1 MKHLKL
7 LLILMFYILPVSLLT
22 GCNES
27 DTHDHDQSGQVH
39 DHTHDESTEDHD
51 TVHVHDEPAQDNDQ
65 GHEHAHDDSDLDQ
78 EHDHAHGPDDDQEG
92 HTQDATA
99 MADHDTEEGM
109 ISSGND
115 WEKLIG
121 LETAE
126 TRLMPLELTISVPGQ
141 IVPNQNMVAVVSPFI
156 ESSIN
161 EVFVNVGDR
170 VEKKD
175 VLVCLTSPEIG
186 MLRAEYDKAKAEL
199 TIKKQNYERQ
209 QKLFIEKIVP
219 SKSFQEA
226 ELEYQ
231 LAEVHNNYT
240 VTKLLSLG
248 ISNEEIE
255 TPPTGHS
262 NVVGSTF
269 HVIAPISGVVTARAA
284 SLGQKVD
291 SSSQLFE
298 IIDIESVWLEA
309 DIFEKDL
316 TKIRQGQTVKVK
328 VTSYPDEIFTGEIFY
343 IGSTLTPETKT
354 IKVLVEIDNKAE
366 KLKPGMFA
374 ETHIVVG
381 QIQNALVIP
390 KSAVLED
397 ENLKVVFA
405 AEENGYH
412 RHVVKTG
419 IESFG
424 FIEIVSGLTPGSTV
438 VTKGNYQLKSQSKM
452 SALDPHA
459 GHSH

>member
-7 LLILMFYILPVSLLT
+7 LLILMLYIFPVSFLT

-27 DTHDHDQSGQVH
+27 DTHDHAHDEATEDQDQDHDEATEGH
-39 DHTHDESTEDHD
+39 DHDD
-51 TVHVHDEPAQDNDQ
+51 
-65 GHEHAHDDSDLDQ
+65 GDSDLDQ
-78 EHDHAHGPDDDQEG
+78 DHDHATDD
-92 HTQDATA
+92 
-99 MADHDTEEGM
+99 MAGQNTEEGM
-109 ISSGND
+109 IGSGED

-126 TRLMPLELTISVPGQ
+126 ARLMPLELTISVPGQ
-141 IVPNQNMVAVVSPFI
+141 IVPNQNRVAVVSPFI

-170 VEKKD
+170 VETKEL
-175 VLVCLTSPEIG
+175 LVCLTSLEIG

-199 TIKKQNYERQ
+199 TIKKQNYNRQ
-209 QKLFIEKIVP
+209 QKLFEEKIVP
-219 SKSFQEA
+219 NKSFQEA

-231 LAEVHNNYT
+231 LAEVHCNYA
-240 VTKLLSLG
+240 VKKLLAIGS
-248 ISNEEIE
+248 SSEEIE
-255 TPPTGHS
+255 NPPTAHS
-262 NVVGSTF
+262 NVVGSTI
-269 HVIAPISGVVTARAA
+269 HILAPISGVVTSRTA

-298 IIDIESVWLEA
+298 IMNIENVWLEA

-328 VTSYPDEIFTGEIFY
+328 VSAYPDEIFSGDIFY

-381 QIQNALVIP
+381 QKQNALVIP

-412 RHVVKTG
+412 RHVVETG
-419 IESFG
+419 YESFG
-424 FIEIVSGLTPGSTV
+424 FIEIMSGLTLGSIV

>member
-1 MKHLKL
+1 MKYLKL
-7 LLILMFYILPVSLLT
+7 LLILMLYIFPVSLLT
-22 GCNES
+22 GCNKS
-27 DTHDHDQSGQVH
+27 DTHNHNHDQSDQVH
-39 DHTHDESTEDHD
+39 DHTHDETTEEHDGHDHD
-51 TVHVHDEPAQDNDQ
+51 EATE
-65 GHEHAHDDSDLDQ
+65 EH
-78 EHDHAHGPDDDQEG
+78 DDDQEG
-92 HTQDATA
+92 HTHAAADAG
-99 MADHDTEEGM
+99 HNTEEGM
-109 ISSGND
+109 ISSGED

-126 TRLMPLELTISVPGQ
+126 ARLRPLELTISVPGQ
-141 IVPNQNMVAVVSPFI
+141 IVPNQNRVAVVSPFI

-161 EVFVNVGDR
+161 EVFVNVGDKVKSEDR
-170 VEKKD
+170 
-175 VLVCLTSPEIG
+175 LACLTSPEIG
-186 MLRAEYDKAKAEL
+186 MLRAEYSKAKAEL
-199 TIKKQNYERQ
+199 TIKKQNLKRQ
-209 QKLFIEKIVP
+209 QKLFEEKIVP

-231 LAEVHNNYT
+231 LAEVQNNYAEK
-240 VTKLLSLG
+240 KLLAIG
-248 ISNEEIE
+248 IDNDEID

-262 NVVGSTF
+262 NVVGSTI
-269 HVIAPISGVVTARAA
+269 HVTAPISGVVTSRTA

-298 IIDIESVWLEA
+298 IMNIENVWLEA

-328 VTSYPDEIFTGEIFY
+328 VSAYPDKFFTGEIFY

-354 IKVLVEIDNKAE
+354 IKVLVEIDNKSE

-381 QIQNALVIP
+381 QKQNALVIP
-390 KSAVLED
+390 KSAVIED
-397 ENLKVVFA
+397 ENLKVVFVG
-405 AEENGYH
+405 EENGYH
-412 RHVVKTG
+412 RHVVETG

-424 FIEIVSGLTPGSTV
+424 FIEIVSGLTPGSSV
-438 VTKGNYQLKSQSKM
+438 VTKGNYQLKSQSKI

-459 GHSH
+459 GHVH

>member
-7 LLILMFYILPVSLLT
+7 LLMLMLCILSVSLLA
-22 GCNES
+22 GCDKS
-27 DTHDHDQSGQVH
+27 DTHG
-39 DHTHDESTEDHD
+39 
-51 TVHVHDEPAQDNDQ
+51 
-65 GHEHAHDDSDLDQ
+65 HAHDEVTE
-78 EHDHAHGPDDDQEG
+78 EHGHAHDNDGANEKHADDDHGHDADDDHGHEADDDHEG
-92 HTQDATA
+92 HTQIDTGI
-99 MADHDTEEGM
+99 ADHNTKNGM
-109 ISSGND
+109 IGGGED

-126 TRLMPLELTISVPGQ
+126 SLLMPLELTISVPGQ
-141 IVPNQNMVAVVSPFI
+141 IVPNQNRVAVVSPFI

-161 EVFVNVGDR
+161 EVFVNIGDK
-170 VEKKD
+170 VETNEL
-175 VLVCLTSPEIG
+175 LVCLTSPEIG
-186 MLRAEYDKAKAEL
+186 MLRAEYDKSKAEL
-199 TIKKQNYERQ
+199 TIKKQNYDRQ
-209 QKLFIEKIVP
+209 KKLFEEKIVP

-226 ELEYQ
+226 ELEYK
-231 LAEVHNNYT
+231 LAEVQFNYS
-240 VTKLLSLG
+240 VKKLLAIG
-248 ISNEEIE
+248 ITNEEIE
-255 TPPTGHS
+255 TPPTAHS
-262 NVVGSTF
+262 NVIGSTI
-269 HVIAPISGVVTARAA
+269 HITAPISGVVTARTA

-298 IIDIESVWLEA
+298 IINIENVWLEA

-316 TKIRQGQTVKVK
+316 TKIRKGQTVKVK
-328 VTSYPDEIFTGEIFY
+328 VSAYPDEIFSGDIFY
-343 IGSTLTPETKT
+343 IGNTLTPETKT
-354 IKVLVEIDNKAE
+354 IKVLVEIDNKAG

-381 QIQNALVIP
+381 QKQNALVIP

-405 AEENGYH
+405 SEKDGYH
-412 RHVVKTG
+412 RHVVETG

-424 FIEIVSGLTPGSTV
+424 FIEILSGLTPGSIV